1 MTRHAWSCCSFGFE
15 CIMTL
20 IWRKW
25 RLWLLCVCDVLPVFL
40 KHQFSLRDHPAIA
53 LDKIAGFK
61 TGRRTGQMQR
71 THFPMGTYKE
81 NLSGNHHTD
90 TDKHPHSSWFSLD
103 FGVQF
108 AIQGK
113 AAEMQSLNIGDAMF
127 TGADLL
133 PPSCYLLA
141 HESQCLWWLGPLVQR
156 GVMLG
161 VAGYYF

>member
-1 MTRHAWSCCSFGFE
+1 
-15 CIMTL
+15 MTL
-20 IWRKW
+20 IWRKL
-25 RLWLLCVCDVLPVFL
+25 RLWLLCVCDVFPVFL
-40 KHQFSLRDHPAIA
+40 QHTFSPRDHPAIA

-113 AAEMQSLNIGDAMF
+113 SSWNAVIKYWWCHVYGGWPPAPF
-127 TGADLL
+127 LL
-133 PPSCYLLA
+133 PPGSWITVFVVTGTISSEKGHAGGRRLLF
-141 HESQCLWWLGPLVQR
+141 LGSNRQWIIAPFVHI
-156 GVMLG
+156 
-161 VAGYYF
+161 